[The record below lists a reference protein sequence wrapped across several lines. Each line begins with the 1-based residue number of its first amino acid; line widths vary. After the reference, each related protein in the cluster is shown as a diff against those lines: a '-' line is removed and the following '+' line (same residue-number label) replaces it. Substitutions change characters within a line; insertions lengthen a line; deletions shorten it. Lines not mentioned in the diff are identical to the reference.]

1 MSLVDHIDGKRRIWN
16 YPRPIR
22 TSTPALYRG
31 IIQLIFS
38 DSKYS
43 NLTDRDDQYE
53 FDQHL
58 QRLLLKRQTAKPRDR
73 NPGTVRTII
82 NHLENLYL
90 IFRDPLTKKI
100 YTTLCGDKLLNDE
113 DISEVM
119 RKVILANQYPSGAG
133 FKRNVWMNPNIKVK
147 PNAFILKLLL
157 DDEIRTLRAK
167 EIFIPIIYGHNN
179 KCFDLCKNKILKMRK
194 GKNWYELIDNITQDL
209 YTPRIGPCKGTENEI
224 NNWEQYLHDIAT
236 TIIPLLNDVGLV
248 QDDYDQDGRYISLNP
263 RYINEIVDA
272 VNMIDVIQP
281 YSLETYESF
290 QRKLGA
296 FGKRDNRNLKT
307 LENAYGKKKA
317 KEILMKNHFLLKAR
331 KQIIEDLSEK
341 LIEEYAENFSE
352 DKNVVRRHLQSVVE
366 KAYSAF
372 EDNLILCSESGKRK
386 ALEFEK
392 LLAELF
398 RRKFGFAVIQTGQL
412 NRRAGG
418 HNFGDL
424 YIVDSGKTQSI
435 ISDAKAISDYALPIG
450 DKVKMHSYIRSHKE
464 LNDKYYANKEIRL
477 ILGLF
482 IARTLSSSFDNNAK
496 NFHKKIGDVH
506 ISGIEIK
513 ELITLSKIRGIKER
527 QNEFVNSLKISGQI
541 NSLIFD

>member
-1 MSLVDHIDGKRRIWN
+1 
-16 YPRPIR
+16 
-22 TSTPALYRG
+22 
-31 IIQLIFS
+31 
-38 DSKYS
+38 
-43 NLTDRDDQYE
+43 
-53 FDQHL
+53 
-58 QRLLLKRQTAKPRDR
+58 
-73 NPGTVRTII
+73 
-82 NHLENLYL
+82 
-90 IFRDPLTKKI
+90 
-100 YTTLCGDKLLNDE
+100 
-113 DISEVM
+113 
-119 RKVILANQYPSGAG
+119 
-133 FKRNVWMNPNIKVK
+133 
-147 PNAFILKLLL
+147 
-157 DDEIRTLRAK
+157 
-167 EIFIPIIYGHNN
+167 
-179 KCFDLCKNKILKMRK
+179 
-194 GKNWYELIDNITQDL
+194 KNWYELIDNITQDL

-424 YIVDSGKTQSI
+424 YIVDSGK
-435 ISDAKAISDYALPIG
+435 
-450 DKVKMHSYIRSHKE
+450 
-464 LNDKYYANKEIRL
+464 
-477 ILGLF
+477 
-482 IARTLSSSFDNNAK
+482 
-496 NFHKKIGDVH
+496 
-506 ISGIEIK
+506 
-513 ELITLSKIRGIKER
+513 
-527 QNEFVNSLKISGQI
+527 
-541 NSLIFD
+541 